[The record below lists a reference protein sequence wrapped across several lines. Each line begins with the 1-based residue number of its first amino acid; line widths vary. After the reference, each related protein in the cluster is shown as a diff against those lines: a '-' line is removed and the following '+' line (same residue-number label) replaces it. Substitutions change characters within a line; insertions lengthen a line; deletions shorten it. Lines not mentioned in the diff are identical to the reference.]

1 MFRFEVFDLDLHDN
15 QEIDDLKA
23 PVRLHIV
30 RPMKR
35 LLLSVTLITFLT
47 PAIQAQSSA
56 VGFNLGGATSAA
68 DNIELDFS
76 SGIREIYYSLE
87 LEPGTALKLKAGQ
100 ADAED
105 LRFETSTPSR
115 FVTRAGEIDYVQA
128 LIEYRF
134 YEIFGSTSLFAG
146 PSMYRQRGG
155 GESETNYGLA
165 GGVNAT
171 FPVTRRFGLTGELAY
186 HWAAFEK
193 EYRFITASGGIRF
206 AF

>member
-1 MFRFEVFDLDLHDN
+1 MQSLIHLISAVQAE
-15 QEIDDLKA
+15 EEYELKA

-30 RPMKR
+30 RRMKR
-35 LLLSVTLITFLT
+35 LLLSFALITILT
-47 PAIQAQSSA
+47 PVAQAQSSA
-56 VGFNLGGATSAA
+56 VGLNLGGATSAA
-68 DNIELDFS
+68 DDIELDFGN
-76 SGIREIYYSLE
+76 GIREVYYSLD
-87 LEPGTALKLKAGQ
+87 LESGTALKLKIGQ

-105 LRFETSTPSR
+105 LRFETSTPNR

-146 PSMYRQRGG
+146 PSMYRQKGG
-155 GESETNYGLA
+155 GDSETNYGLA
-165 GGVNAT
+165 GGVNAI
-171 FPVTRRFGLTGELAY
+171 FPVTRRFGLTGEVAY